1 VHIPHF
7 CPISQK
13 QRARH
18 GNTHGKRYHG
28 SLQWKCGGTC
38 DNGGGVLGGLGWAAR
53 VAVVGRIGGRRGRKR
68 TCPRCSNAAGL
79 NTHAG
84 PPRHASTAPEVP
96 RKDLSSPRLEPSAL
110 LLATSHLL
118 NITSVS
124 TIRMLAGVWAAVHLR
139 ACAHL
144 EATPTNSALQE
155 QPRFKL
161 EAWNRFCRKAPTLV
175 PGSRRTK
182 RNSSKRKKVNV
193 SPAFNFRYIEKVI
206 LSLELYE

>member
-1 VHIPHF
+1 MHSSIS
-7 CPISQK
+7 CPIAK
-13 QRARH
+13 DHRARQRKH
-18 GNTHGKRYHG
+18 ARQTYHG
-28 SLQWKCGGTC
+28 SLRVGDAVRRHLRQWRWCPGWSGVGGA
-38 DNGGGVLGGLGWAAR
+38 GGGGGKDL
-53 VAVVGRIGGRRGRKR
+53 GGRRGRKR

-84 PPRHASTAPEVP
+84 TPRHASIAPEVP
-96 RKDLSSPRLEPSAL
+96 RKIILSPRLVPNAL

-124 TIRMLAGVWAAVHLR
+124 TIRMLAGVWAAVHAR

-144 EATPTNSALQE
+144 EATPTSSALQE

-175 PGSRRTK
+175 LTSL
-182 RNSSKRKKVNV
+182 
-193 SPAFNFRYIEKVI
+193 RY
-206 LSLELYE
+206 LL

>member
-1 VHIPHF
+1 MAV
-7 CPISQK
+7 Q
-13 QRARH
+13 
-18 GNTHGKRYHG
+18 
-28 SLQWKCGGTC
+28 
-38 DNGGGVLGGLGWAAR
+38 AAP
-53 VAVVGRIGGRRGRKR
+53 ATMEVVSWVERCGRRGWRWWEGPWRTAR

-84 PPRHASTAPEVP
+84 TPRHAIIAPEVP
-96 RKDLSSPRLEPSAL
+96 RKIILSPRLMPNAL

-124 TIRMLAGVWAAVHLR
+124 TIRMLAGVWAAVHAR

-144 EATPTNSALQE
+144 EATPTSSALQE
-155 QPRFKL
+155 QPRVKL

-193 SPAFNFRYIEKVI
+193 SPAFNFRSSVVEFFGGI
-206 LSLELYE
+206 